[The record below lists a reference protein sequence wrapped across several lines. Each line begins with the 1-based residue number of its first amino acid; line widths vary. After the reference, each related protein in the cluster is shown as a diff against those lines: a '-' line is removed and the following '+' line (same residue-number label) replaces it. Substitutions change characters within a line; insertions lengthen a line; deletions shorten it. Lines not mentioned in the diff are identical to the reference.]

1 MTPPNTLPDQPC
13 RGRRAHGGITARSR
27 TRRALW
33 AALVLALGTHALGAG
48 GSEPSATPREFTTKL
63 GTFTAGDWSEV
74 NGWTDEQHGEAL
86 AVFNASCRT
95 LGKRPAWRDP
105 CEAARV
111 AARGGDAAARAFFE
125 SEFVPYRVSGRET
138 DDDGLLTGYF
148 EPAIPGSRERG
159 DRFVHPVY
167 GVPDDMLYLDLRR
180 VSRGLAGLPGF
191 ATIEGRDVVPVV
203 NETAARATGTLLF
216 KLEVAGAGEPLD
228 RRLRVRIEG
237 DRIVPYRTRQQIDEA
252 QAWRGPV
259 IAWVDDPNALYV
271 MQVQGSGRIRLPD
284 GQSIRLSYADQNG
297 HPFTPRGAAR
307 APAVRTRGA
316 APAPAEEPAPPAQL
330 SATLLSMIDV
340 DDPGTSVAQADEPVV
355 RTRSISVRPSQPVR
369 EPAPPVTT
377 SRREPAPTTSA
388 PRASGREQDEDVDRV
403 IRLLLGQTG
412 AGGRPASGSTASA
425 PRPPAPTTTPTT
437 TPTTPPKTAPL
448 TATPP
453 QMPAAPP
460 APTAATSAPPSTT
473 APAPAAVAPV
483 PTTPAPTASTAPSPA
498 ATARARA
505 STPPP
510 QAARAERSAAAPPA
524 PAASDEPSP
533 ASLQAYLA
541 RMAGARQNDRSY
553 VFFKESDNTAPGPT
567 GALGIPLAAER
578 SAAVDPRST
587 PLGAP
592 LFIESRSDRS
602 DVIRRR
608 LMFAHDTGGA
618 IRGAVRADFFWGSG
632 PRAGARALSTR
643 ETLAMWV
650 LLPKGFDTSGRLGG
664 RTRSLGGAA
673 PDCVMDDPEF
683 C

>member
-425 PRPPAPTTTPTT
+425 PRPP
-437 TPTTPPKTAPL
+437 
-448 TATPP
+448 
-453 QMPAAPP
+453 
-460 APTAATSAPPSTT
+460 
-473 APAPAAVAPV
+473 V
-483 PTTPAPTASTAPSPA
+483 PTTPAPSASTAPSPPSPA

-510 QAARAERSAAAPPA
+510 PAARAERSAAAPPA

-664 RTRSLGGAA
+664 RTRGLGGAA